1 MKHYQLTYLI
11 SSDLTEDEA
20 KNVQENLNSLV
31 QDKKGILVSSG
42 APLVKKRL
50 GYAIQKKINAY
61 LGSLSFCLEKENLPE
76 LQQEIKNKK
85 EILRS
90 MLFFQKPAKKESL
103 KIRRVR
109 KEEPKTEEEKIEIA
123 EIDKKLDEIL
133 DK

>member
-1 MKHYQLTYLI
+1 M
-11 SSDLTEDEA
+11 
-20 KNVQENLNSLV
+20 V

-42 APLVKKRL
+42 TPLVKKRL
-50 GYAIQKKINAY
+50 GYAVQGKTNAY

-76 LQQEIKNKK
+76 LQQKIKSRK

-90 MLFFQKPAKKESL
+90 MLVFEKPVKKEGL